1 MKSAFGVTLAL
12 LVGFAP
18 CPAFAQDI
26 QEVRGVIR
34 AVDEATLTSSL
45 GRKIIKLPVKE
56 SGRFKKGDILA
67 RFDCASA
74 RASLD
79 AARAKHRVEQIAF
92 ENVSRLAKMRAA
104 GRFEVSQTQARA
116 GQMAAEAESL
126 GLSLAECDIIAPF
139 DGEVAEL
146 RVHENETPER
156 AQPIM
161 RILDLTSFELDVIVP
176 SPWLRWL
183 KPGAAMSVSVDE
195 TGAMVSAELVRLG
208 AVVDPVSQTVKA
220 VGRLIGA
227 TSGILPD
234 MSGSVNFSVPNG

>member
-1 MKSAFGVTLAL
+1 MKSASAAIFALSLAMTN
-12 LVGFAP
+12 A
-18 CPAFAQDI
+18 PAFAEEADA
-26 QEVRGVIR
+26 VRGVIR
-34 AVDEATLTSSL
+34 AIDEATLTSSL
-45 GRKIIKLPVKE
+45 GRKIIELPVKE
-56 SGRFKKGDILA
+56 SGTFKKGDILA

-116 GQMAAEAESL
+116 AQMAAEAQSL
-126 GLSLAECDIIAPF
+126 GLSLAECEVTAPF

-161 RILDLTSFELDVIVP
+161 RILDLTTFELDVIVP
-176 SPWLRWL
+176 SQWLRWL
-183 KPGAAMSVSVDE
+183 KPGLVFSVAVDE
-195 TGAMVSAELVRLG
+195 TGATVSAELVRLG

-220 VGRLIGA
+220 VGRLTGA
-227 TSGILPD
+227 TSGILPG
-234 MSGSVNFSVPNG
+234 MSGSVNFSTPNG

>member
-1 MKSAFGVTLAL
+1 MKSAAAAFALAL
-12 LVGFAP
+12 AMTHA
-18 CPAFAQDI
+18 PAFSEEADS
-26 QEVRGVIR
+26 VRGVIR
-34 AVDEATLTSSL
+34 AVDEANLTSSL
-45 GRKIIKLPVKE
+45 GRKIIELPVKE
-56 SGRFKKGDILA
+56 SGMFKKGDLLA

-74 RASLD
+74 RASFD
-79 AARAKHRVEQIAF
+79 AAKAKHRVEQIAF

-116 GQMAAEAESL
+116 GQMAAEAHSL
-126 GLSLAECDIIAPF
+126 GLSLAECEIIAPF

-161 RILDLTSFELDVIVP
+161 RILDLGSFELDVIVP
-176 SPWLRWL
+176 SQWLRWL

-195 TGAMVSAELVRLG
+195 TGATVSAKLVRLG

-220 VGRLIGA
+220 VGRLTGA
-227 TSGILPD
+227 TSGILPG

>member
-1 MKSAFGVTLAL
+1 MKSAAAACALAL
-12 LVGFAP
+12 AMAIA
-18 CPAFAQDI
+18 PAFSEEADS
-26 QEVRGVIR
+26 VRGVIR

-45 GRKIIKLPVKE
+45 GRKIIELPVKE
-56 SGRFKKGDILA
+56 SGMFKKGDILA
-67 RFDCASA
+67 QFDCASA

-126 GLSLAECDIIAPF
+126 GLSLAECEIIAPY

-146 RVHENETPER
+146 RLRENETPER

-161 RILDLTSFELDVIVP
+161 RILDLSSFELDVIVP
-176 SPWLRWL
+176 SQWLRWL
-183 KPGAAMSVSVDE
+183 KPGAAFSVTVDE
-195 TGAMVSAELVRLG
+195 TGQSVSAELVRLG

-220 VGRLIGA
+220 VGRLTGP
-227 TSGILPD
+227 TSGILPG
-234 MSGSVNFSVPNG
+234 MSGSVDFTVPNG